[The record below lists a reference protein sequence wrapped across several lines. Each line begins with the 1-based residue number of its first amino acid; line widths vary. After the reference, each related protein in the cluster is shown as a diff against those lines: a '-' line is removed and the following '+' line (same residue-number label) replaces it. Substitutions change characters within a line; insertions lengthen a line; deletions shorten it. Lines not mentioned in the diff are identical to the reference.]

1 MKQQNLYFGNDES
14 KQSYR
19 FFLPLYVSADR
30 KALYTPK
37 LKYSEAIYSGAR
49 LIIKHHIETSQFGQK
64 SKRYRLYI
72 DESQVDP
79 LPGGYGDSADK
90 RIRQKER

>member
-1 MKQQNLYFGNDES
+1 MNQQHLYFGNDER
-14 KQSYR
+14 KQTYR
-19 FFLPLYVSADR
+19 FFLPLYVSSDR

-37 LKYSEAIYSGAR
+37 LKYPQEIHRWSR
-49 LIIKHHIETSQFGQK
+49 FIIKHHIETSQFGQK
-64 SKRYRLYI
+64 SKRYRLFI

-90 RIRQKER
+90 RIR